1 MPFEI
6 IRGDITKL
14 SVDAIVNAANR
25 SLLGGG
31 GVDGAIHRAAGSAL
45 LKECRTLGG
54 CEIGNA
60 KITKGYELPS
70 KYIIH
75 TVGPIWHGG
84 TQNEEQQLRS
94 CYMNSLALAREL
106 NLASIAFPLISSG
119 AYGYP
124 KDQAL
129 SVAVKAIKDFL
140 LECDMGIYLVV
151 FDKASFGFSQEL
163 FTSISQY
170 IDDHYAAQ
178 HYDRNRRRSIYEEN
192 EQRFTYEQELIE
204 NSCKSISAENGRTLS
219 DLLSELDDTFSD
231 RLLRLIDQKGYSDVT
246 AYKKANVDRKLFS
259 KIRSDKNYKPSKATV
274 LAFSLALQLSLDET
288 KDFLMTAGFALSRS
302 SKFDVIIEY
311 FITHKIYDIYEVNE
325 ALFAFEQPLLG
336 V

>member
-14 SVDAIVNAANR
+14 SVDVIVNAANR

-31 GVDGAIHRAAGSAL
+31 GVDGAIHRAAGPAL
-45 LKECRTLGG
+45 LAECKALGG
-54 CEIGNA
+54 CEAGNA
-60 KITKGYELPS
+60 KITKGYKLPS

-94 CYMNSLALAREL
+94 CYMNSLTLAREQH
-106 NLASIAFPLISSG
+106 LASIAFPLISSG
-119 AYGYP
+119 AFGYP

-129 SVAVKAIKDFL
+129 SVAVKAIRDFL
-140 LECDMGIYLVV
+140 LECDMSVYLVV

-170 IDDHYAAQ
+170 IDDHYAAR
-178 HYDRNRRRSIYEEN
+178 HDDRNRRCSIYEED
-192 EQRFTYEQELIE
+192 EQRFTYEQELTESI
-204 NSCKSISAENGRTLS
+204 CKSISAENGRSLS
-219 DLLSELDDTFSD
+219 DVLSELDDTFSE

-246 AYKKANVDRKLFS
+246 AYKKANIDRKLFS
-259 KIRSDKNYKPSKATV
+259 KIRSDKNYKPSKSTV
-274 LAFSLALQLSLDET
+274 LAFSLSLCLSLDET

-325 ALFAFEQPLLG
+325 ALFAFDQPLLG

>member
-45 LKECRTLGG
+45 LKECRTMGG

-119 AYGYP
+119 AFGYP

-140 LECDMGIYLVV
+140 LECDMSIYLVV

-178 HYDRNRRRSIYEEN
+178 HDDRNRRRSIYEED
-192 EQRFTYEQELIE
+192 EQRFTYEQELTE
-204 NSCKSISAENGRTLS
+204 SSCKSISDENGRTLS